1 MKLKLFIFPLCLI
14 VLNAF
19 GFEGTVKQTVK
30 NYNGTG
36 TNITMTWY
44 LGPKN
49 CRIDMAASG
58 KDVNSNTVLI
68 MDPATQMLKTYEA
81 NSAAGTQ
88 KLYFQVNASSITGE
102 VNIINV
108 NVTSET
114 KQVNGYKCEKWVVIT
129 TTGTYNVWV
138 TKDIAIDWAGYKNFF
153 RNSVEVQALAQ
164 QGVKGFAMLVESNSG
179 ANASSVES
187 VTPQAVAAT
196 VYTVPADYTLFV
208 PQAAKPAKTK

>member
-1 MKLKLFIFPLCLI
+1 MKLKLFILPLCLI

-36 TNITMTWY
+36 TSITMTWY

-68 MDPATQMLKTYEA
+68 MDPATKMLKTYET
-81 NSAAGTQ
+81 NGAGPQ
-88 KLYFQVNASSITGE
+88 KLYFQVNASNISGD
-102 VNIINV
+102 VSIINV
-108 NVTSET
+108 NVTQEVR
-114 KQVNGYKCEKWVVIT
+114 QINGYKCEKWVVIT
-129 TTGTYNVWV
+129 TSGTYNVWV
-138 TKDIAIDWAGYKNFF
+138 TKDIAIDWSAYKEFF
-153 RNSVEVQALAQ
+153 KTSIDIQAMAQ

-179 ANASSVES
+179 ANASSVEA
-187 VTPQAVAAT
+187 VTPQTIAAAT
-196 VYTVPADYTLFV
+196 FTVPAEYKLFV
-208 PQAAKPAKTK
+208 PQAQSPAKGK